1 MVKRGLAEFI
11 PQRAEQ
17 LTDEWLT
24 ATLGDGRARVTGFTT
39 DVPGS
44 GVGFSGITTKVT
56 IEWDRDD
63 DSLPREVVAKF
74 PTDSAHR
81 GVTEGEGAYERE
93 IWFYQG
99 LGTDMPLRIPRCHYA
114 EMDPGPDLAKRRR
127 AARRV
132 NRTPAPIARFIAKRV
147 HKLIRPTKRRYVVLM
162 EYIPDA
168 RVTPLDQTVPREDIE
183 AILRALARMH
193 AAFWRDPRLS
203 TDPATSY
210 DTASQNYTF
219 LRAGYDLW
227 VDETFERTPSLQDSH
242 RRVMDW
248 TQEHLPAVLERLN
261 EPYTLLHGD
270 ARTDNMLFLDDGD
283 LVMIDFGTTSS
294 GPPAWDVGYALSAA
308 LDPGADA
315 RAQLDELADVYHA
328 ALIAE
333 GVTEY
338 SREMLGNDIDVV
350 LGFLGHRQVLT
361 SMVMEG
367 GYDTEG
373 DGETTNIGDVWMRR
387 IIDLL
392 PPREPTL
399 EATDGPR

>member
-1 MVKRGLAEFI
+1 MAKRGLAEFI
-11 PQRAEQ
+11 PQRPEQ
-17 LTDEWLT
+17 LTNEWLT
-24 ATLGDGRARVTGFTT
+24 ATLGNGSARVTGFTT
-39 DVPGS
+39 DAPGS

-63 DSLPREVVAKF
+63 DALPREIVAKF

-99 LGTDMPLRIPRCHYA
+99 LGADMPLRIPRCHYA
-114 EMDPGPDLAKRRR
+114 EMDPGPDLEKRRKS
-127 AARRV
+127 ARLV
-132 NRTPAPIARFIAKRV
+132 NRMPAPIARFIARRV
-147 HKLIRPTKRRYVVLM
+147 NKLIRPTKRRYVVLM
-162 EYIPDA
+162 EYIAGA
-168 RVTPLDQTVPREDIE
+168 RVTPLDQTVPRDDIE

-227 VDETFERTPSLQDSH
+227 VDETFERTPALQDSH

-308 LDPGADA
+308 LEPGADA
-315 RAQLDELADVYHA
+315 RAQLDELTDVYHA
-328 ALIAE
+328 ALVAE

-338 SREMLGNDIDVV
+338 SRETLGNDIDVV

-361 SMVMEG
+361 AMVMKG
-367 GYDTEG
+367 GYDTAG
-373 DGETTNIGDVWMRR
+373 AGEETNIGDVWMRR

-392 PPREPTL
+392 PPDQPTL
-399 EATDGPR
+399 EATDGSR